1 MNSIQINTKQIQIPK
16 KKRIK
21 RGEYKKRI
29 EVKKTE
35 FHSYYYL
42 FKLLARQIEYCREQ
56 NKK

>member
-29 EVKKTE
+29 EVKK
-35 FHSYYYL
+35 
-42 FKLLARQIEYCREQ
+42 
-56 NKK
+56 N